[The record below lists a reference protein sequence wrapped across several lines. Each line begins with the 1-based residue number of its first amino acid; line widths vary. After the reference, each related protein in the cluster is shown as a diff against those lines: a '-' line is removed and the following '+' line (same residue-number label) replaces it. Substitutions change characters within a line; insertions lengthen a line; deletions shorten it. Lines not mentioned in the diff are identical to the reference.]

1 MITLVA
7 WSDRAPSRNLSP
19 GSGLKKAQMPQRK
32 CVSHLQSACGRGR
45 QSARGDSMGC
55 ECDLRDGSRR
65 GHDPIV
71 PARPSIRTSVSA
83 HARSLAWTEMTDA
96 SQTPRSRSPPP
107 VALLCRSPVASSVT
121 RSDFGGTR
129 LHTYRLA
136 QALNIE
142 RCRPRL
148 LLGRSAGR
156 QPRLRGRAYVL
167 SIFSNNCN
175 YESTV
180 QPSKEKLRLSPIP

>member
-1 MITLVA
+1 MIGRLLETSRLVA
-7 WSDRAPSRNLSP
+7 VSKR
-19 GSGLKKAQMPQRK
+19 RK
-32 CVSHLQSACGRGR
+32 CRNVNASVTYKARVAEAVKAR
-45 QSARGDSMGC
+45 ARGDSLGC

-65 GHDPIV
+65 GHDPTV
-71 PARPSIRTSVSA
+71 PARPASVRMSVSA

-96 SQTPRSRSPPP
+96 RRTPRSRSPPP
-107 VALLCRSPVASSVT
+107 VVLLCRSPVASSVT
-121 RSDFGGTR
+121 RSEAERGGTR
-129 LHTYRLA
+129 LHSCRLA

-156 QPRLRGRAYVL
+156 QPRLRGRAYYL
-167 SIFSNNCN
+167 FSRIIVNRN

-180 QPSKEKLRLSPIP
+180 